1 MDTSEL
7 MRVTPDDL
15 ASALLKRRML
25 LKDSLPGVIRNLEAE
40 EDTLSPKLDRMK
52 KAFDE
57 ANEKVAKLCLLYT
70 SPSPR
75 D

>member
-1 MDTSEL
+1 MEMDTSEL

-40 EDTLSPKLDRMK
+40 EDTLSPKLNRMK

-57 ANEKVAKLCLLYT
+57 ANDQVAIFKAE
-70 SPSPR
+70 
-75 D
+75 